1 MIIPSVPAGQA
12 DISTSLA
19 PTDYVSYAQVVGAG
33 NKETPST
40 TSCGSDGELCP
51 TYLMS
56 GKCQLGEQCSY
67 IHGLM
72 CEVCQLACLHP
83 FDEEQRRIH
92 KEVRHVVITFTVLP
106 WPLSMLHSP
115 LTDLPSHPWLLNR

>member
-1 MIIPSVPAGQA
+1 M
-12 DISTSLA
+12 SLA
-19 PTDYVSYAQVVGAG
+19 LAFMALFSNCKYYLPFVPLSHTAIEGVHNLSLSSADYEVSYAQVAGAG
-33 NKETPST
+33 NKDTVTP
-40 TSCGSDGELCP
+40 TSGTSDGELCP

-83 FDEEQRRIH
+83 FDKEQRRIH
-92 KEVRHVVITFTVLP
+92 KEV
-106 WPLSMLHSP
+106 S
-115 LTDLPSHPWLLNR
+115 